1 MVKYSNISVLLTH
14 EFMKAVDEESEFNLT
29 FDGEVYETVPAKD
42 LWNQIV
48 DSAHASAEP
57 GIIFWDT
64 MKDHHNAEYCS
75 PLVSTNPC
83 GEQPLPDGGCCNLG
97 SINLSRFI
105 DENQNFMMDAFKETV
120 SVATRFMDNVVEYNI
135 DRHALE
141 AQKQNAI
148 NDRRVGIGL
157 LGLGDM
163 FIRMGISYDS
173 EKALEVADEICKA
186 MRDTA
191 YETSVEIGKE
201 LSLIHI

>member
-1 MVKYSNISVLLTH
+1 
-14 EFMKAVDEESEFNLT
+14 MKAVDGESEFNLT

-163 FIRMGISYDS
+163 FIRMGISYD
-173 EKALEVADEICKA
+173 
-186 MRDTA
+186 
-191 YETSVEIGKE
+191 